1 MPAFH
6 HRPVL
11 YHETVDGLCV
21 KPDGV
26 YVDCTLGGAGHASL
40 VLSKLENGKLIGLDQ
55 DADAIESA
63 GKILAPYEGKFVLV
77 HTNFRNVGKVL
88 DEFSPDGID
97 GAMIDLGVSS
107 HQLDTPERGFS
118 YHAAAP
124 LDMRMDQNAP
134 LSARQVVNTYSL
146 SDLTRILSDYGE
158 EKRAGAVARAICR
171 ARENEPIETTT
182 QLAEI
187 IKSAFPPKDRF
198 EGKHPARR
206 SFQAIRI
213 EVNHELDVIPDALDQ
228 LISRLKPKGRLCVIT
243 FHSLEDRLVKNL
255 FKKHSEGCTCPRDF
269 PVCVCGKKP
278 EIDII
283 TKKPICPSP
292 REEEE
297 TVARILRECMEQVY
311 ALKVPLVAEVKTG
324 ESWYDTK

>member
-1 MPAFH
+1 MQASYH
-6 HRPVL
+6 QSVL
-11 YHETVDGLCV
+11 YHETVNGLCV
-21 KPDGV
+21 KPCGV
-26 YVDCTLGGAGHASL
+26 YVDCTLGGAGHAAG
-40 VLSKLENGKLIGLDQ
+40 VLSKLERGKLIGLDQ
-55 DADAIESA
+55 DADAIENA
-63 GKILAPYEGKFVLV
+63 EKVLAPYEGKYVLV
-77 HTNFRNVGKVL
+77 HTNFRHVGKVL
-88 DEFSPDGID
+88 DKFCPDGID

-118 YHAAAP
+118 YHCEAP

-134 LSARQVVNTYSL
+134 LTARQVVNTYSL

-158 EKRAGAVARAICR
+158 EKRAFAVAREICK
-171 ARENEPIETTT
+171 AREVEPIENTT

-187 IKSAFPPKDRF
+187 IKRAFPPKERF

-213 EVNHELDVIPDALDQ
+213 EVNQELDVIPDALDQ
-228 LISRLKPKGRLCVIT
+228 LIARLRPGGRLCVIT
-243 FHSLEDRLVKNL
+243 FHSLEDRLVKNV

-283 TKKPICPSP
+283 TKKPVCPSP

-297 TVARILRECMEQVY
+297 NPRSRSAKLRI
-311 ALKVPLVAEVKTG
+311 AEKR
-324 ESWYDTK
+324 